1 MTKTFDGMT
10 AKELSQVDVGGG
22 TLEQAVFAFFYDECE
37 SVLDKRGITKA
48 HWNKVEQYIA
58 QGMRELYPN
67 PKLDCTPNQDYLSP
81 NLHS

>member
-22 TLEQAVFAFFYDECE
+22 TLEQAVFAFFYGECE
-37 SVLDKRGITKA
+37 STLTKLGITKA
-48 HWNKVEQYIA
+48 HWNKVEQYIS
-58 QGMRELYPN
+58 QGMREIYPN
-67 PKLDCTPNQDYLSP
+67 PKLDCKPNQDYLSP